1 MELDKMKTLWDEM
14 SLEVEKQKKLTD
26 KIIMDMTQERYKNK
40 FTKIST
46 YETIGAVICF
56 IAAVAI
62 LVNFNKLDTW
72 YLMLCGIFS
81 ILYLFVLPIAVLRSI
96 SQIKAINITENTYKK
111 TLLNF
116 TKHKKQMLFIQ
127 QLGIYINFIFLIFF
141 FPVAQKLLTNKDI
154 FTYNN
159 NAWSWQIPVISIA
172 IIAMILMS
180 RWGYKCYKNIAKSA
194 EITLK
199 ELE

>member
-1 MELDKMKTLWDEM
+1 MKTLWDEM
-14 SLEVEKQKKLTD
+14 SLKVENQKILTD
-26 KIIMDMTQERYKNK
+26 KIIMEMTQERYKNK
-40 FTKIST
+40 FKKIST
-46 YETIGAVICF
+46 YETIGAVVCF

-72 YLMLCGIFS
+72 YLMLCGFFT
-81 ILYLFVLPIAVLRSI
+81 ILYLLLLPISVLRSI
-96 SQIKAINITENTYKK
+96 SKIKAIKIAENSYKE
-111 TLLNF
+111 TLIKF
-116 TKHKKQMLFIQ
+116 TKRKKQMLFIQ

-141 FPVAQKLLTNKDI
+141 FPVAEKLLSNKDI
-154 FTYNN
+154 FTSNNN
-159 NAWSWQIPVISIA
+159 NAWSWQIPVLSIA
-172 IIAMILMS
+172 IIVMILMS